1 MKEKILVTLGAIM
14 MGAAGLVA
22 APTPVMAAGGNC
34 GAGNFL
40 GMKPWFDGLCESN
53 DKNSNIV
60 TPSEQGSGITI
71 STFVWTIVLN
81 VLFDLM
87 VAIGYL
93 AVGFVIY
100 GGYLYIMSQG
110 DPSKAQ
116 KGKRTLMTAI
126 TGVII
131 AMGAS
136 VIVNTAVTILGINT
150 ADGATQQG
158 FDAARVQSI
167 FSWAY
172 SMAGLVAVI
181 FIIKSGI
188 DYMLSQGDPGKTQKA
203 TRGIIYSI
211 VGLVIV
217 ILAAIITSTVISSVG
232 GAL

>member
-1 MKEKILVTLGAIM
+1 MAPQP
-14 MGAAGLVA
+14 VA
-22 APTPVMAAGGNC
+22 AAPGGNC
-34 GAGNFL
+34 GASNFL
-40 GMKPWFDGLCESN
+40 GMKPWYDGLCNGNE
-53 DKNSNIV
+53 IL
-60 TPSEQGSGITI
+60 TPSEKGSGVTI

-87 VAIGYL
+87 VALGYL

-110 DPSKAQ
+110 DPTKAQ

-136 VIVNTAVTILGINT
+136 VLVNTAVTILGINT
-150 ADGATQQG
+150 SNGIQQTG
-158 FDAARVQSI
+158 FDAARVTGI

-181 FIIKSGI
+181 FIIKSGL

-203 TRGIIYSI
+203 TRGIIYSV
-211 VGLVIV
+211 VGLIVV
-217 ILAAIITSTVISSVG
+217 ILAAVITSTVIKSVG

>member
-1 MKEKILVTLGAIM
+1 MKEKILVTLGAILI
-14 MGAAGLVA
+14 GAGSLVA
-22 APTPVMAAGGNC
+22 APTPVMARDSC
-34 GAGNFL
+34 GADNFL
-40 GMKPWFDGLCESN
+40 GMKPWFADLCEGGE
-53 DKNSNIV
+53 IA
-60 TPSEQGSGITI
+60 TPSEQGGSGSLTI

-87 VAIGYL
+87 VIIGYI
-93 AVGFVIY
+93 AVGFVVY

-110 DPSKAQ
+110 DPTKAT
-116 KGKRTLMTAI
+116 KGKRTLTTAI

-136 VIVNTAVTILGINT
+136 VLVNTAVTILGINT
-150 ADGATQQG
+150 ADGAQQTG
-158 FDAARVQSI
+158 FDATRVQGI

-203 TRGIIYSI
+203 TRGIVYSI
-211 VGLVIV
+211 VGLIVV
-217 ILAAIITSTVISSVG
+217 ILAAVITSTVIKSVG